1 MKKNIIKFQLSL
13 VILVAGVASLPTP
26 LQAYQV
32 WTSTAFTIETL
43 IRLQDEKVDMSNYY
57 TADTSP
63 WSMFGQFGIRRPVFH
78 GYRAFNE
85 LAKRPLQVKV
95 QVEGDTET
103 PSCALAGIAEEKLS
117 AAVLFS
123 TFNGKSGTRAITLT
137 HLPWKG
143 ETRVETLLVDDTHA
157 LTETPA
163 IVDSDANGT
172 KRITVNL
179 ASNVVCLVRLS
190 QTNVFYR
197 LRYPN

>member
-1 MKKNIIKFQLSL
+1 MRWLRGL
-13 VILVAGVASLPTP
+13 RP
-26 LQAYQV
+26 LNPEEYVNVPARFDV
-32 WTSTAFTIETL
+32 SANATGTAFTIETL

-123 TFNGKSGTRAITLT
+123 TFNGKSGTRAITLIRSPKT
-137 HLPWKG
+137 AG
-143 ETRVETLLVDDTHA
+143 ARVRWQQREK
-157 LTETPA
+157 E
-163 IVDSDANGT
+163 
-172 KRITVNL
+172 
-179 ASNVVCLVRLS
+179 
-190 QTNVFYR
+190 
-197 LRYPN
+197 